1 MFSLP
6 SPNGLANMMRRRI
19 RIYRL
24 YTLGKKLRQTF
35 MLSEL
40 KMKNYKITET
50 EREKETFE
58 EPDTNDT
65 PPTDIIAFN
74 EQRSCADLYRMKQ
87 QGDLDLNPEFQRTF
101 VWPGT
106 DQTRFIDSLIKQLPI
121 PSMCFGFDYK
131 TQKWIVIDGLQ
142 RMSTIVRFLDGDDWE
157 LAQLSDVTPA
167 IQGRSVASIK
177 QKHSDLHKY
186 YKLVE
191 NLSIPITVL
200 RCDFSKESHMEYL
213 FTIFHR
219 LNSGGKKLNNQEIRN
234 CIFQGPFNDLLKDLD
249 QFKAWRTLNY
259 MKKDDSER
267 FKKQELILRFFAFH
281 DRYEKYTGGLSKFLN
296 VYMKDY
302 RKANDD
308 WLNEKRK
315 IFEETV
321 SILNDKIF
329 SNSSSTQRISITLIE
344 ALLVGISRN
353 IALCRKKSSRDMLR
367 CFENLKNE
375 DAFSEEAMRE
385 GLSSKQK
392 VISRLSEAEK
402 TFSK

>member
-1 MFSLP
+1 
-6 SPNGLANMMRRRI
+6 
-19 RIYRL
+19 
-24 YTLGKKLRQTF
+24 